1 MRQLLTT
8 LVFAACA
15 PLAACAPATSQTS
28 PAAPA
33 KPGGKAFSMRN
44 YTFVLLRR
52 GPSWTGEQTPE
63 TQKIFEG
70 HMANIQAMGK
80 AGKLVLAGPFDAPA
94 DDKAAYAGLFV
105 LDVAS
110 EAEARALLAGDP
122 AVSSG
127 RFTVELRTWFG
138 PAGITYDGAG
148 QFTP

>member
-1 MRQLLTT
+1 MKQLLIA
-8 LVFAACA
+8 LA
-15 PLAACAPATSQTS
+15 LAACAPATSQTS
-28 PAAPA
+28 PASPTKPA
-33 KPGGKAFSMRN
+33 GKAFSMRN

-52 GPSWTGEQTPE
+52 GPSWTAEKTPE

-110 EAEARALLAGDP
+110 EAEAHALLAGDP
-122 AVSSG
+122 AVASG

-148 QFTP
+148 QFSP